1 MVTGSASPSPAL
13 PSLPACLPAINASCL
28 SAYSS
33 GPIQA
38 LILDIIVKQ
47 PPTSCELLT
56 DTPSQDRVLLPYHN
70 NNCCTAAIHGYGGG
84 WVVVSY
90 PVSNVFN
97 FLGHSPHNEWW
108 QIVSDL
114 TAYVFQTWTMNGR
127 QRGAHSTDGNDNP
140 HRHNCPSRI
149 GPQSIGFPIRPRQ
162 GASLGHGIAGV
173 GIAP

>member
-1 MVTGSASPSPAL
+1 MVTGSASPSA
-13 PSLPACLPAINASCL
+13 PACHQRQLPVRL
-28 SAYSS
+28 LLWTHPQ
-33 GPIQA
+33 PIQA

-108 QIVSDL
+108 QIVSEVP
-114 TAYVFQTWTMNGR
+114 AYVFQTWTMNGR

-162 GASLGHGIAGV
+162 GASLGQGIAGV